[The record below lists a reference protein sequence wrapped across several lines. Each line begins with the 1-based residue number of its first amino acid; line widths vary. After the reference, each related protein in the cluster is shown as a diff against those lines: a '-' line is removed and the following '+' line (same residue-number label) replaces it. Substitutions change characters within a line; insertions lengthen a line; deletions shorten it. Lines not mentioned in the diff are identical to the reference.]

1 MTYFRCF
8 EIRHHKTRVYN
19 IKILESARDAYYIER
34 IFNGSLAP
42 YNLNIIM
49 RSREERSVRG
59 SHETMGIFILGL
71 IVGAVGAL
79 LFFIYDEGELF
90 LKLSRQIK
98 QTADRYK
105 QSS

>member
-8 EIRHHKTRVYN
+8 EIRHHKTRIYN
-19 IKILESARDAYYIER
+19 IKILESARVAYR
-34 IFNGSLAP
+34 IGREFSRSLAP
-42 YNLNIIM
+42 YNLTIIM
-49 RSREERSVRG
+49 RRGRS
-59 SHETMGIFILGL
+59 ETMGIFILGL

-90 LKLSRQIK
+90 LKLARQIK
-98 QTADRYK
+98 QTAERYK